1 MFHFST
7 QVLVPFVNYLV
18 VLDTDGDRLLAKYY
32 DGRSKS
38 EQTKNETM
46 LHKKTKMIAAKQD
59 AEVLLL
65 DHEVCV
71 FRSGSE
77 CKFFIA
83 GPSEENELILVGVL
97 DVLFDTVSTLLR
109 GQVDKKTMLDN
120 LELVL
125 LTIDEA
131 IDHGHIMELDSAA
144 VVSRVL
150 MKASE
155 TSSSS
160 HGGGGQSG
168 QAIGDLSITQALG
181 MARDQ
186 IFRTIANPNRDGY

>member
-1 MFHFST
+1 M
-7 QVLVPFVNYLV
+7 VPFVNYLV
-18 VLDTDGDRLLAKYY
+18 VLDADGDRLLAKYY
-32 DGRSKS
+32 DGRTKT
-38 EQTKNETM
+38 EQSKNEAM
-46 LHKKTKMIAAKQD
+46 LHKKTKTIGAKTD
-59 AEVLLL
+59 TEVLLL
-65 DHEVCV
+65 DNEVAV
-71 FRSGSE
+71 YRSGVE
-77 CKFFIA
+77 CKFYIA
-83 GPSEENELILVGVL
+83 GPVEENELILVGVL
-97 DVLFDTVSTLLR
+97 EVLYETVATLLR

-131 IDHGHIMELDSAA
+131 IDHGHIMELDPTA

-150 MKASE
+150 MKQSEAS
-155 TSSSS
+155 SA
-160 HGGGGQSG
+160 HAQAG

>member
-1 MFHFST
+1 MSE
-7 QVLVPFVNYLV
+7 VLIPFVNYLV
-18 VLDTDGDRLLAKYY
+18 VLDGDGDRLLAKYY
-32 DGRSKS
+32 DGRTKS
-38 EQTKNETM
+38 EQIKNEAM
-46 LHKKTKMIAAKQD
+46 LHKKTKAVTAKTD

-65 DHEVCV
+65 DNEVAV

-77 CKFFIA
+77 CKFYIA
-83 GPSEENELILVGVL
+83 GPVEENELILVSVL

-131 IDHGHIMELDSAA
+131 IDHGHIMELDSTA
-144 VVSRVL
+144 VVNRVL
-150 MKASE
+150 MKNTE
-155 TSSSS
+155 TTSQQP
-160 HGGGGQSG
+160 GGG

-186 IFRTIANPNRDGY
+186 FMRTIASNPRGDGY